1 MIGNQKSIQNLL
13 FNYMKAQPE
22 QLLRQLK
29 LLQLQKKEIDLQIT
43 EKKMIL

>member
-1 MIGNQKSIQNLL
+1 MNL
-13 FNYMKAQPE
+13 QPE

-43 EKKMIL
+43 EKKMILEKLFHIMNSQILL